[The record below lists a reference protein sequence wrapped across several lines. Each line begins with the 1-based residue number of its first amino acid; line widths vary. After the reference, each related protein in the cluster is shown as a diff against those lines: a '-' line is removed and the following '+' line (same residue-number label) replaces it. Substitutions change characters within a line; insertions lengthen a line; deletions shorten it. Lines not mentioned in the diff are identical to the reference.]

1 MLNFWDF
8 SLCIEDTRR
17 VRIFINSIFNI
28 KGTTWVMIIINV
40 EGIVCDF
47 EYEQAEKKL
56 IKILQEAEEFDADK
70 EAWISLEELKEVV
83 GV

>member
-1 MLNFWDF
+1 
-8 SLCIEDTRR
+8 
-17 VRIFINSIFNI
+17 
-28 KGTTWVMIIINV
+28 MIRENQ
-40 EGIVCDF
+40 EF
-47 EYEQAEKKL
+47 KQEQAEKKL

>member
-1 MLNFWDF
+1 M
-8 SLCIEDTRR
+8 
-17 VRIFINSIFNI
+17 
-28 KGTTWVMIIINV
+28 G
-40 EGIVCDF
+40 DF

-70 EAWISLEELKEVV
+70 DEWISLEELKEVV

>member
-1 MLNFWDF
+1 MLKD
-8 SLCIEDTRR
+8 SQ
-17 VRIFINSIFNI
+17 
-28 KGTTWVMIIINV
+28 
-40 EGIVCDF
+40 
-47 EYEQAEKKL
+47 EYKQEQAEKQL